1 MIRKTTRISAVALV
15 FLFATVS
22 MVSHVL
28 AFEDNDSDGLPDAWE
43 MEYFGDLSQGPGM
56 DFDGDGASNLE
67 EYEGGSDPNDPN
79 DKPGPPKV
87 NEQ

>member
-1 MIRKTTRISAVALV
+1 MIGKTTRISTVALV

-28 AFEDNDSDGLPDAWE
+28 AFEDYDGDGLSDAWE
-43 MEYFGDLSQGPGM
+43 LEYFGDLSQGPDM
-56 DFDGDGASNLE
+56 DFDGDWASNLE
-67 EYEGGSDPNDPN
+67 EFIAGTNPVDPNDR
-79 DKPGPPKV
+79 PGPPKV